1 MVEAHPLP
9 HCKGIAPTQ
18 AENQLAKP
26 PFLVGQSC
34 PGCSH
39 VACATPLLVQLSG
52 AATHCKLRRDSV
64 VSCSDVPV
72 TRGNVVVGH
81 SRTG

>member
-9 HCKGIAPTQ
+9 HCKGITPTQ

-26 PFLVGQSC
+26 PFLAGRAAL
-34 PGCSH
+34 GAH
-39 VACATPLLVQLSG
+39 TWLVQPSG

-64 VSCSDVPV
+64 VSCSNFPV
-72 TRGNVVVGH
+72 TRGNVVVSH

>member
-1 MVEAHPLP
+1 MVEAQPQP

-26 PFLVGQSC
+26 LFLAGQSC

-39 VACATPLLVQLSG
+39 VACATPLLVQPSR
-52 AATHCKLRRDSV
+52 AATRCKLHRDAV
-64 VSCSDVPV
+64 VSCSDILV
-72 TRGNVVVGH
+72 TRGNVVVDH